1 MRRWYCVAVRVQVPK
16 KASAVRFVLNPIGKI
31 LLVLLVV
38 GATTGFGVFTYYYVK
53 YSRLIDAKLA
63 AGPFANTSMLFAAP
77 RTVDV
82 GDVADPEE
90 IASDLR
96 RSGYTESP
104 KNPMGYF
111 TLKPDEIDVYPGPD
125 SYFKR
130 DEGVIKFAGH
140 KVTHIISLADNTD
153 RTEYI
158 LEPELISNL
167 FDKSREKRRMVRYED
182 IPRVLVNAVV
192 SAEDKRFFQ
201 HSGFDPVRV
210 IKSAYVDVKKGQ
222 NAQGASTLSMQLA
235 GMWMLN
241 RSDRSWKRKIPEVLI
256 TMHLEQK
263 LTKKQIFED
272 YANQVPLGQRGS
284 FGIRGFGE
292 ASQVFF
298 GKDISQLTLPE
309 AATLAGVI
317 QHPSYINPF
326 RWPDRAKTRRNLVL
340 KLMRENNYISD
351 EEYQGAIASPIVLVK
366 QGMDSAEAPYFVD
379 LVNDTLLDKFPDY
392 NFQSNTYR
400 VYTTLD
406 PNLQRDAAEAVR
418 IGMEEADKRIK
429 GRKKRDPNYP
439 DPQCALIALDPQ
451 TGEVRALI
459 GGRNYGTS
467 QLNRILA
474 KRQPGSSF
482 KPFVYAA
489 ALNTGLSAGQVN
501 TVPVSGGPAGE
512 GNAGQV
518 ITPATMITDEPTTF
532 YFDGKPYEPSNF
544 EHKFYGNVSLRDALA
559 HSLNVATVKLAQQT
573 GYDAIVDLAR
583 RAGMNV
589 EIHPT
594 PAVALGAYEV
604 TPLEIAGAYTIFA
617 NHGVY
622 SKPYFVSD
630 IASDHGSIIYDN
642 KPEHKDVLDPRVAF
656 LMDQL
661 LEEVVRT
668 GTGASVGSRGINFP
682 VAGKTGTSHDGW
694 FAGFTSKLICIVWV
708 GFDDNRE
715 LNLEGAHSALPVW
728 AEFMKRAHEH
738 REYHNVSEFGAPTG
752 VVGVQIDPAS
762 GQLATAACPKV
773 RTEYFIEGTQ
783 PSELCQLHGGGGMRV
798 AGWDTGQPARA
809 SDQNPSNP
817 PAAGASS
824 GVVYLQ
830 PRVAEASP
838 SPESPSQP
846 QAQPKRKGF
855 FDRLRGI
862 FK

>member
-1 MRRWYCVAVRVQVPK
+1 MRFA
-16 KASAVRFVLNPIGKI
+16 LHPIGKI
-31 LLVLLVV
+31 LLVLLVLCF
-38 GATTGFGVFTYYYVK
+38 TTGLAVFTFYYVK
-53 YSRLIDAKLA
+53 YSRLIETKLA

-82 GDVADPEE
+82 GDIADPQE
-90 IASDLR
+90 IATDLR
-96 RSGYTESP
+96 RSGYTESSS
-104 KNPMGYF
+104 NRMGYF

-130 DEGVIKFAGH
+130 DEGVIKFTGH
-140 KVTHIISLADNTD
+140 KVTQIISLADNTD
-153 RTEYI
+153 RTEYT

-167 FDKSREKRRMVRYED
+167 FDKNREKRRLVKYED
-182 IPRVLVNAVV
+182 IPPVLVHAVV

-201 HSGFDPVRV
+201 HSGFDPIRIIKAAYIDVREHR
-210 IKSAYVDVKKGQ
+210 Y
-222 NAQGASTLSMQLA
+222 AQGASTLSQQLA
-235 GMWMLN
+235 
-241 RSDRSWKRKIPEVLI
+241 RSFWLDGDKTWRRKIPEVLI

-263 LTKKQIFED
+263 LKKEQIFEY
-272 YANQVPLGQRGS
+272 YANQVPLGHRGS

-292 ASQVFF
+292 AAQVYF
-298 GKDISQLTLPE
+298 GKDVSKLTIPE
-309 AATLAGVI
+309 AATLAGLI
-317 QHPSYINPF
+317 QQPSFTNPF
-326 RWPDRAKTRRNLVL
+326 RWPERARQRRNVVL
-340 KLMRENNYISD
+340 KLMRENNYLS
-351 EEYQGAIASPIVLVK
+351 EAEYEGAVAEPMALAR
-366 QGMDSAEAPYFVD
+366 QGMESTEAPYFVD
-379 LVNDTLLDKFPDY
+379 LVNDALLEKFPDY

-406 PNLQRDAAEAVR
+406 PNLQHDAAEAVR

-429 GRKKRDPNYP
+429 GRKKKDPNYP

-467 QLNRILA
+467 QLNRSLA

-489 ALNTGLSAGQVN
+489 ALNTGLSTN
-501 TVPVSGGPAGE
+501 GG
-512 GNAGQV
+512 GQV

-544 EHKFYGNVSLRDALA
+544 EHKFFGNIGVQDAIA
-559 HSLNVATVKLAQQT
+559 HSLNVATVKVAEQI
-573 GYDAIVDLAR
+573 GYDQIVDLAR

-622 SKPYFVSD
+622 SKPYFVSN
-630 IASDHGSIIYDN
+630 IASDHGSIMFDS
-642 KPEHKDVLDPRVAF
+642 KPEHRDVLDPKVAF

-668 GTGASVGSRGINFP
+668 GTGAAVWSRGINFP
-682 VAGKTGTSHDGW
+682 IAGKTGTSHDGW
-694 FAGFTSKLICIVWV
+694 FAGFTSKLICLVWV

-738 REYHNVSEFGAPTG
+738 REYRNVSEFEAPAG
-752 VVGVQIDPAS
+752 VVSVQIDPAS

-783 PSELCQLHGGGGMRV
+783 PVELCQLHGGGGTRV
-798 AGWDTGQPARA
+798 AGWETGQPARA
-809 SDQNPSNP
+809 GDQAVPLNPGGAPPQQRAGQTPPPQPDSN
-817 PAAGASS
+817 
-824 GVVYLQ
+824 
-830 PRVAEASP
+830 AEP
-838 SPESPSQP
+838 LP
-846 QAQPKRKGF
+846 QPKHKGF
-855 FDRLRGI
+855 FERLRGI

>member
-1 MRRWYCVAVRVQVPK
+1 MAVRVQVPR
-16 KASAVRFVLNPIGKI
+16 KASAVRVVLHPIGKI
-31 LLVLLVV
+31 LLVLLVL
-38 GATTGFGVFTYYYVK
+38 GLTTGFGVFTFYYVK
-53 YSRLIDAKLA
+53 YSRLIESKLA
-63 AGPFANTSMLFAAP
+63 AGPFANTSLLFAAP

-82 GDVADPEE
+82 GDIADPQE

-96 RSGYTESP
+96 RSGYTESAS
-104 KNPMGYF
+104 NRMGYF
-111 TLKPDEIDVYPGPD
+111 TLKPEEIDVYPGPD

-130 DEGVIKFAGH
+130 DEGVIKFAGR
-140 KVTHIISLADNTD
+140 KVTQIISLADNTD
-153 RTEYI
+153 RTEYT

-167 FDKSREKRRMVRYED
+167 FDKNREKRRLVRYED
-182 IPRVLVNAVV
+182 IPPLLVHAVV

-201 HSGFDPVRV
+201 HSGFDPVRI
-210 IKSAYVDVKKGQ
+210 IKSAYVDVREHRY
-222 NAQGASTLSMQLA
+222 AQGASTLSQQLA
-235 GMWMLN
+235 RMFWLDN
-241 RSDRSWKRKIPEVLI
+241 DKTWRRKIPEVLI

-263 LTKKQIFED
+263 LKKEQIFEY
-272 YANQVPLGQRGS
+272 YANQVPLGHRGS

-292 ASQVFF
+292 AAQVYF
-298 GKDISQLTLPE
+298 GKDVSKLTLPE
-309 AATLAGVI
+309 AATLAGLI
-317 QHPSYINPF
+317 QQPSFTNPF
-326 RWPDRAKTRRNLVL
+326 RWPERARARRNVVL
-340 KLMRENNYISD
+340 KLMRENKYIGD
-351 EEYQGAIASPIVLVK
+351 EEYEQAIATPVALVK
-366 QGMDSAEAPYFVD
+366 QGNETAEAPYFVD
-379 LVNDTLLDKFPDY
+379 LVNDTLIEKFPDY

-418 IGMEEADKRIK
+418 IGMEEADQRIK
-429 GRKKRDPNYP
+429 GRKKRDPSYP

-482 KPFVYAA
+482 KPFVYAT

-501 TVPVSGGPAGE
+501 AVPANAVPVNSGAA
-512 GNAGQV
+512 NALPPNSGQV

-559 HSLNVATVKLAQQT
+559 RSLNVATVKLAEET

-604 TPLEIAGAYTIFA
+604 TPLEIAGAYTVFA
-617 NHGVY
+617 NHGIY

-630 IASDHGSIIYDN
+630 IASDRGSIIYDN
-642 KPEHKDVLDPRVAF
+642 KPEHHDVLDPRVAF

-668 GTGASVGSRGINFP
+668 GTGASVWSRGINFP

-738 REYHNVSEFGAPTG
+738 REYRNVSEFQAPGG

-783 PSELCQLHGGGGMRV
+783 PVELCALHGGGGMRV
-798 AGWDTGQPARA
+798 AGWETGLPARP
-809 SDQNPSNP
+809 SDPNS
-817 PAAGASS
+817 PAATGA
-824 GVVYLQ
+824 VALQ
-830 PRVAEASP
+830 PRLAQASRP
-838 SPESPSQP
+838 GPGSPESPSQP
-846 QAQPKRKGF
+846 QAPAKRKGF